1 MTALAARPPLHILSM
16 SSIQSGSR
24 RQSARLQQKEDHADS
39 TSVANTNGHHNTV
52 APVTKVQTSASNPRK
67 RKKNYD
73 EEDDGFVFSR
83 VKKKKPRQS
92 IAAQPDPP
100 VAPAAQAPA
109 PISAPAASLAPTEQV
124 SESIRP
130 SKPKTIKKD
139 VPVASKATKT
149 QDEVQEAPSKK
160 RQKRRMSFSTPATKE
175 PKVLRRSKRLSTD
188 PQPDQGSP
196 SVKPPQELR
205 PPKIR
210 KEKVDKQ
217 RPPAQQQN
225 HGLPPIEEP
234 PQAVPLAPPQIE
246 DDSHSATK
254 IALPF
259 ADTPVISRNKAMRE
273 GKSGKTERRS
283 SLGLRGRRASSL
295 IDSGTSNGKL
305 DKYITFGTKRLTDY
319 SSSSCRGRISRLLQA
334 HRK

>member
-1 MTALAARPPLHILSM
+1 MTALATRPPLHILSM

-24 RQSARLQQKEDHADS
+24 RQSARLQQKEDHVDPA
-39 TSVANTNGHHNTV
+39 SVATTNGHQNTV
-52 APVTKVQTSASNPRK
+52 ATTNTTTRVQTSASNPKK

-92 IAAQPDPP
+92 VTAQPDPP
-100 VAPAAQAPA
+100 VIVAPAAAEAPLA
-109 PISAPAASLAPTEQV
+109 QPQVAKEPVRPA
-124 SESIRP
+124 
-130 SKPKTIKKD
+130 KP
-139 VPVASKATKT
+139 KATKKAVPAPPDT
-149 QDEVQEAPSKK
+149 ATLQDEAPEVSEVPTKK
-160 RQKRRMSFSTPATKE
+160 RQKRRMSFSTPSAKE

-196 SVKPPQELR
+196 SVKPAQELR

-217 RPPAQQQN
+217 RPPAKQQDV
-225 HGLPPIEEP
+225 PPVEEP
-234 PQAVPLAPPQIE
+234 PQSQPVPLAPPQVE
-246 DDSHSATK
+246 DDAHSATK

-305 DKYITFGTKRLTDY
+305 HHL
-319 SSSSCRGRISRLLQA
+319 
-334 HRK
+334 

>member
-1 MTALAARPPLHILSM
+1 MTTLATRPPLQILSM
-16 SSIQSGSR
+16 SSMQSGSR
-24 RQSARLQQKEDHADS
+24 RQSARLQQKEDVDP

-52 APVTKVQTSASNPRK
+52 ATITKVQTSASNPKK

-83 VKKKKPRQS
+83 VKQKKPRQS
-92 IAAQPDPP
+92 TAAQPDPP
-100 VAPAAQAPA
+100 VAPAAPASAP
-109 PISAPAASLAPTEQV
+109 APAASLPPPESV
-124 SESIRP
+124 SEPSRP
-130 SKPKTIKKD
+130 SKPKTVKKD
-139 VPVASKATKT
+139 APAAAKAPEP
-149 QDEVQEAPSKK
+149 QDEVPEAPPKK
-160 RQKRRMSFSTPATKE
+160 RTKRRMSFSTPSAKE

-210 KEKVDKQ
+210 KEKADKQ

-225 HGLPPIEEP
+225 HDVPPVEEP
-234 PQAVPLAPPQIE
+234 PQSLPLAPPQVE

-305 DKYITFGTKRLTDY
+305 DACVETNRQGLTN
-319 SSSSCRGRISRLLQA
+319 SSSSPC
-334 HRK
+334 